1 MLSIPVVTIIIP
13 THNRGAAI
21 RETIESALSQTI
33 GTGLE
38 IIVVDDG
45 STDDTWQFLQIE
57 YSNHA
62 QIRMVSQQNAGVA
75 SARNRGL
82 REARG
87 DFVGFLDHDD
97 LWLPQKLEQQ
107 MAVFKTRDDV
117 DVVTCDWHSFE
128 TQVPQKVPSSTRTL
142 PTGDVYRRFLNR
154 NHIVSMSVPLIRA
167 RALRNFRFDTRTQPS
182 DDWDLWLRLAQKSR
196 FEYAPHVLVWYRV
209 HARQQS
215 LDSAKMLLSMKR
227 VFRKQLPFARR
238 KPLTRL
244 SILASIR
251 FADSHQL
258 YVQAKNA
265 WFQSRRLALLKI
277 VWQVLRRHPLALLS
291 PGWLYLWKRI
301 AQRQH
306 QPF

>member
-87 DFVGFLDHDD
+87 DFVGDR
-97 LWLPQKLEQQ
+97 KS
-107 MAVFKTRDDV
+107 
-117 DVVTCDWHSFE
+117 VV
-128 TQVPQKVPSSTRTL
+128 
-142 PTGDVYRRFLNR
+142 
-154 NHIVSMSVPLIRA
+154 
-167 RALRNFRFDTRTQPS
+167 
-182 DDWDLWLRLAQKSR
+182 
-196 FEYAPHVLVWYRV
+196 
-209 HARQQS
+209 
-215 LDSAKMLLSMKR
+215 
-227 VFRKQLPFARR
+227 
-238 KPLTRL
+238 
-244 SILASIR
+244 
-251 FADSHQL
+251 
-258 YVQAKNA
+258 
-265 WFQSRRLALLKI
+265 
-277 VWQVLRRHPLALLS
+277 
-291 PGWLYLWKRI
+291 
-301 AQRQH
+301 
-306 QPF
+306 